1 MNFVQIAMLQNV
13 TGLTDEQAAPL
24 TITERKLRIATKALW
39 KILAYADCLPTDAAL
54 EVKQAIAQI
63 EERKIDLNSPLPV
76 CGRRNLRL
84 ICARQNRIIRYCGK

>member
-1 MNFVQIAMLQNV
+1 MSPPDPHQ
-13 TGLTDEQAAPL
+13 EYKPR

-76 CGRRNLRL
+76 CGSAQ
-84 ICARQNRIIRYCGK
+84 ISASFVPVKIG